1 MNEDGAPAGVTTKGL
16 PLPVSLPSSLLRQSG
31 MEALNL
37 RVCVGFP
44 AFGTDTGVARAP
56 ADNDRETASGK
67 PIGRPGT

>member
-16 PLPVSLPSSLLRQSG
+16 LLPVSLLSRLFRQSRI
-31 MEALNL
+31 EALNL
-37 RVCVGFP
+37 HVCAGFP
-44 AFGTDTGVARAP
+44 AFGTDTGVAGAP